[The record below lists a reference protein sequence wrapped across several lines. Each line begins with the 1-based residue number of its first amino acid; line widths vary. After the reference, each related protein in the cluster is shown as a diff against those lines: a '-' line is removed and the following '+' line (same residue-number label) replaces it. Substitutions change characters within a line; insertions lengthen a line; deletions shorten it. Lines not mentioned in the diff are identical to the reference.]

1 MLTHKSDGAIMPERV
16 ETSNCYRW
24 LIESITDYAIL
35 MLDPTGRIASWNR
48 GAEQILC
55 YTAGEIIG
63 QHCSCFYTAEDVARG
78 VPEHMLHEALTKGSA
93 TDERWHVR
101 KDGTRFWSMCDITLV
116 FDDVGEL
123 QGFAKVMRD
132 ATKRKQIEEEQQK
145 FIALVENSSDFT
157 GMATLQGKPF
167 YINQAGQKLVGLESQ
182 AEIHATTIFDYCAP
196 EAREQLRDICLPA
209 LGKNGYWEG
218 ESLFRHF
225 KTGAFINVYIKAFIV
240 KDSQS
245 GEPLCIATI
254 THDITER
261 KRMHDALKKS
271 EQRLKALFDNALDA
285 ILLVDD
291 EARYVDANP
300 AACELLGYSREELQQ
315 LSIWDVTPPSNSNQG
330 IDLWRDFL
338 AAGKMSGEHTLRRKD
353 GTLIGVECNS
363 VANVLPGL
371 HMTINRDTDE
381 RKRVEQQL
389 RQAQKMEAVGR
400 LAGGVAHDFNNLLTA
415 ITGYSDLMLRRL
427 GEEDSLRSNV
437 EEIRK
442 AASRATALTRQLL
455 AFSRKQMQ
463 QLKILNLNSIVS
475 ELDKMLQRLIGEDIQ
490 LTTTLD
496 PQLGQTKADA
506 GQIEQVIMNLVV
518 NARDAVSMGGKITIE
533 TANVYLNNEYV
544 QSHLGARAGR
554 YVMLAVS
561 DTGAGMDDETKSH
574 IFEPFFTTKEA
585 GKGTGLGLAT
595 VYGIVKQSNGYISVE
610 SEVGQGTAFKVY
622 LPRVDEAAEPLTLS
636 SLAPEKPAR
645 RRTETVLLAEDEEVV
660 RNLTRQVLEMNGY
673 KVLEAANG
681 GAALMLCEEH
691 KGPIHLLITDVV
703 MPEMSGRKLAER
715 LSAVRPNMRVLYMSG
730 YTDEAIIRHGVLDE
744 GTEFIQKPF
753 TPESLAHKI
762 NELLGASH
770 RESPAPK

>member
-1 MLTHKSDGAIMPERV
+1 
-16 ETSNCYRW
+16 
-24 LIESITDYAIL
+24 
-35 MLDPTGRIASWNR
+35 
-48 GAEQILC
+48 
-55 YTAGEIIG
+55 
-63 QHCSCFYTAEDVARG
+63 
-78 VPEHMLHEALTKGSA
+78 
-93 TDERWHVR
+93 
-101 KDGTRFWSMCDITLV
+101 
-116 FDDVGEL
+116 
-123 QGFAKVMRD
+123 
-132 ATKRKQIEEEQQK
+132 
-145 FIALVENSSDFT
+145 
-157 GMATLQGKPF
+157 
-167 YINQAGQKLVGLESQ
+167 
-182 AEIHATTIFDYCAP
+182 
-196 EAREQLRDICLPA
+196 
-209 LGKNGYWEG
+209 
-218 ESLFRHF
+218 
-225 KTGAFINVYIKAFIV
+225 
-240 KDSQS
+240 
-245 GEPLCIATI
+245 
-254 THDITER
+254 
-261 KRMHDALKKS
+261 
-271 EQRLKALFDNALDA
+271 
-285 ILLVDD
+285 
-291 EARYVDANP
+291 
-300 AACELLGYSREELQQ
+300 
-315 LSIWDVTPPSNSNQG
+315 
-330 IDLWRDFL
+330 
-338 AAGKMSGEHTLRRKD
+338 MSGEHTLRRKD

-496 PQLGQTKADA
+496 PQLGQTKADP